1 MSEINEDIKLTI
13 NYTQDSDCMQNDN
26 LGQNLTIRTESDGVA
41 DSYFIIET
49 DRWAFD
55 DIQEFI
61 DILTKFKNKYDKLN
75 DTKRD

>member
-1 MSEINEDIKLTI
+1 MSEINEDIKLII